1 MKRSAD
7 AGRRRRRQPAVVFR
21 AAAGPRR
28 GFGHLIRCRS
38 LARALD
44 VVPVVSLRATADT
57 VRRATALGC
66 TVVTGGPRHVLA
78 NTPCDVLVVDDPNS
92 AAAAAW
98 IRAGRRAGRP
108 VVTVHD
114 LGIGCLEGDLV
125 VDGSVVRKP
134 ALRRAA
140 GALAAG
146 PRFAVLDPRLLSWR
160 RRGTEPVGA
169 CTVLI
174 ALGGGTNATLASAIA
189 DALTGADERIQVRI
203 AGGFSAGGHAQLRV
217 QPRVCWLGRTPG
229 LGRELA
235 RADVAVVGGGVTLYE
250 ACALGVPTVAVP
262 VVDAQRDTIAAFVR
276 KGAATG
282 IVDGPVDLDRVV
294 SLVIALVEDRRK
306 RRGLSERASALVDG
320 RGAARVA
327 QFVTRLAT
335 AH

>member
-1 MKRSAD
+1 MKRSPD
-7 AGRRRRRQPAVVFR
+7 RRRRRATQPAVIFR

-28 GFGHLIRCRS
+28 GFGHLVRCQS

-44 VVPVVSLRATADT
+44 VTPVVSLRATART
-57 VRRATALGC
+57 ARHAAALGC
-66 TVVTGGPRHVLA
+66 TVVEGGPRRVLA
-78 NTPCDVLVVDDPNS
+78 DTPCDVLVVDDPNQ
-92 AAAAAW
+92 AAAAVW

-134 ALRRAA
+134 VLRRAA
-140 GALAAG
+140 GLVVSG
-146 PRFAVLDPRLLSWR
+146 PQYAVLDPRLMAWR
-160 RRGTEPVGA
+160 RRGAEPVGA
-169 CTVLI
+169 FTVLI
-174 ALGGGTNATLASAIA
+174 ALGGGTNVTLASAIA
-189 DALTGADERIQVRI
+189 DALTSADERIHVRI

-229 LGRELA
+229 LGRELS

-262 VVDAQRDTIAAFVR
+262 VVDAQRATIAGFVR

-282 IVDGPVDLDRVV
+282 IVDGPVDLERVV
-294 SLVIALVEDRRK
+294 TLVMALIENTQK
-306 RRGLSERASALVDG
+306 RRGVAARASKVVDG

>member
-7 AGRRRRRQPAVVFR
+7 RRRRRATPPAVLFR

-28 GFGHLIRCRS
+28 GFGHLVRCRS

-44 VVPVVSLRATADT
+44 ITPVVSLRATADT
-57 VRRATALGC
+57 ARHAAALGC
-66 TVVTGGPRHVLA
+66 TVVEGGPRHVLA
-78 NTPCDVLVVDDPNS
+78 HTPWDVLVVDDPNR

-114 LGIGCLEGDLV
+114 LGLGCLEGDLV

-140 GALAAG
+140 GALVAG
-146 PRFAVLDPRLLSWR
+146 PRYAVLDPRLMSWR
-160 RRGTEPVGA
+160 RRGAEPAGA
-169 CTVLI
+169 CSVLI
-174 ALGGGTNATLASAIA
+174 ALGGGTNVTLASAIA
-189 DALTGADERIQVRI
+189 DALTAADERIQVRI

-262 VVDAQRDTIAAFVR
+262 VVDAQRETIAAFVR

-282 IVDGPVDLDRVV
+282 IVDGPLNLDRVV
-294 SLVIALVEDRRK
+294 ELVIALVEDRRK
-306 RRGLSERASALVDG
+306 RRGLAERASALVDG